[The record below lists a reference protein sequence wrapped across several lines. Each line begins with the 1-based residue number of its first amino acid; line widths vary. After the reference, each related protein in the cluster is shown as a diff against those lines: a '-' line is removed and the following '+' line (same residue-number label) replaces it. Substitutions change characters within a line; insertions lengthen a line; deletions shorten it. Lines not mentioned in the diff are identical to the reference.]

1 MEKHKILVTGGTGYI
16 GSHTSV
22 ELIQA
27 GYELVIIDNL
37 SNSSE
42 NALSGIK
49 SITGVK
55 PKFIQLDMRDEI
67 AMKQLFETHPDIT
80 ACIHFAALKAVGE
93 SHEKPLEYYDN
104 NLKSLL
110 NLLNQFPEHH
120 PIKIVFSSSCTVYG
134 NPDELPVSEQSPVK
148 PAMSP
153 YGNTKRIA
161 EEILQD
167 YVNSNNA
174 SCIAL
179 RYFNPIGAHPSGKIG
194 ELPQGIPNNLMPFI
208 TQTALGIRDEL
219 KIFGNDYNTSDGTC
233 VRDYIDVVDLAK
245 AHLIALERIL
255 NKKQTSNYEFFNLG
269 TGKGVSVL
277 EMVNH
282 FQAVTQQKLNYKFAP
297 RRAGDVPAV
306 YADTTKANQV
316 LGWKTEKSIEETIAN
331 AWKWEMNYRKQ
342 ENHEK

>member
-1 MEKHKILVTGGTGYI
+1 MKKQKILVTGGTGYI

-42 NALSGIK
+42 AVLNGIEE
-49 SITGVK
+49 ITGIMPVFVK
-55 PKFIQLDMRDEI
+55 LDMRDE
-67 AMKQLFETHPDIT
+67 ASMQQLFESHPDIS

-93 SHEKPLEYYDN
+93 SHEKPLAYYEN

-110 NLLNQFPEHH
+110 NLLQAFPKDKAA
-120 PIKIVFSSSCTVYG
+120 KIVFSSSCTVYG
-134 NPDELPVSEQSPVK
+134 NPDDLPVSEQSPVK
-148 PAMSP
+148 TAMSP

-167 YVNSNNA
+167 YVNSAEA

-194 ELPQGIPNNLMPFI
+194 ELPQGVPNNLMPFI
-208 TQTALGIRDEL
+208 TQTALGIRETL
-219 KIFGNDYNTSDGTC
+219 QIFGKDYDTPDGTC

-245 AHLIALERIL
+245 AHVIALERML
-255 NKKQTSNYEFFNLG
+255 NEKQDADYEFFNLG

-277 EMVNH
+277 EMVTH
-282 FQAVTQQKLNYKFAP
+282 FQNVTSQSLNYKFAP
-297 RRAGDVPAV
+297 RRSGDVPAV
-306 YADTTKANQV
+306 YADTKKANQV
-316 LGWKTEKSIEETIAN
+316 LGWKAEKSIDETIAN

>member
-1 MEKHKILVTGGTGYI
+1 MEKQKILVTGGTGYI

-37 SNSSE
+37 SNSSKQV
-42 NALSGIK
+42 LTGIE
-49 SITGVK
+49 SITGIL
-55 PKFIQLDMRDEI
+55 PTFIKLDMRDE
-67 AMKQLFETHPDIT
+67 ASMQKLFQTHSDIS
-80 ACIHFAALKAVGE
+80 AVIHFAALKAVGE
-93 SHEKPLEYYDN
+93 SHKKPLTYYDN
-104 NLKSLL
+104 NLVSLI
-110 NLLNQFPEHH
+110 NLLKTFPTSNL
-120 PIKIVFSSSCTVYG
+120 PKIVFSSSCTVYG
-134 NPDELPVSEQSPVK
+134 NPNDLPVSEQAAIK

-167 YVNSNNA
+167 YINSTKA
-174 SCIAL
+174 ACIAL

-219 KIFGNDYNTSDGTC
+219 NIFGNDYNTPDGTC
-233 VRDYIDVVDLAK
+233 IRDYIDVVDLAK
-245 AHLIALERIL
+245 AHVIALQRML
-255 NKKQTSNYEFFNLG
+255 NEKQMSNYEVFNLG
-269 TGKGVSVL
+269 KGKGVSVM
-277 EMVNH
+277 EMVNY
-282 FQAVTQQKLNYKFAP
+282 FQEVTNQKLNYKFAP
-297 RRAGDVPAV
+297 RRVGDVPSV
-306 YADTTKANQV
+306 YADTTKANQI
-316 LGWKTEKSIEETIAN
+316 LGWKAKKSIVETIAN

>member
-1 MEKHKILVTGGTGYI
+1 MKKHKILVTGGTGYI

-42 NALSGIK
+42 KVLSGIE
-49 SITGVK
+49 SITGTK
-55 PKFIQLDMRDEI
+55 PEFIQLDMRDE
-67 AMKQLFETHPDIT
+67 ALMKQVFESHPDIS

-110 NLLNQFPEHH
+110 NLLKFFPEHH
-120 PIKIVFSSSCTVYG
+120 PVKIVFSSSCTVYG
-134 NPDELPVSEQSPVK
+134 NPDELPVSEQSPIK

-167 YVNSNNA
+167 YVSSTKA
-174 SCIAL
+174 ACIAL
-179 RYFNPIGAHPSGKIG
+179 RYFNPIGAHPSGIIG
-194 ELPQGIPNNLMPFI
+194 ELPQGVPNNLMPFI
-208 TQTALGIRDEL
+208 TQTALGVRETL
-219 KIFGNDYNTSDGTC
+219 QIFGKDYDTPDGTC
-233 VRDYIDVVDLAK
+233 VRDYIDVLDLAK
-245 AHLIALERIL
+245 AHVIALERIL
-255 NKKQTSNYEFFNLG
+255 NKNQETNYEFFNLG

-282 FQAVTQQKLNYKFAP
+282 FQDVTAQKLNYKFAP
-297 RRAGDVPAV
+297 RRAGDVPSV
-306 YADTTKANQV
+306 YADTTKANQI
-316 LGWKTEKSIEETIAN
+316 LGWKAEKSIAETIAN